1 MIGSVPQKDESMTCL
16 ELIVEILADRAIN
29 TYRPDRTPTW
39 ESANDNLR
47 RGIDSLPVDFNS
59 REELYTKLDDLQVTI
74 ASQMYK
80 HGFSDGVRFIIE
92 ILNNK

>member
-1 MIGSVPQKDESMTCL
+1 MIGSVPENDESMTCL
-16 ELIVEILADRAIN
+16 ELIAEILADRAIN

-39 ESANDNLR
+39 ESANDKLC
-47 RGIDSLPVDFNS
+47 RGIDSLPVDFDA
-59 REELYTKLDDLQVTI
+59 REELYTKIDDLHVTI
-74 ASQMYK
+74 SSQMYK